1 MITYKIHQIKDI
13 ANIDYAFREYDPTK
27 FDFSDYECTYEGE
40 LPDTSS
46 SNMQI
51 CEVLY
56 YLFNM
61 NRPED
66 FTGHSLSMSDLVEIS
81 TDLSRNIYYCDWS
94 GWTKV
99 F

>member
-13 ANIDYAFREYDPTK
+13 ANTDYAFREYDPTK
-27 FDFSDYECTYEGE
+27 FDFADYECTYEGE
-40 LPDTSS
+40 LPDTESS
-46 SNMQI
+46 LIQI

-66 FTGHSLSMSDLVEIS
+66 FKGHSLSVSDLVEIA
-81 TDLSRNIYYCDWS
+81 TDVSRNFYYCDRS